1 MSTDADQAQREAWSR
16 AAQAWER
23 WQPALREGLGP
34 VSQWM
39 VDALDPRPGERL
51 LELAAGPGETGF
63 IAAQRLGSDGHL
75 LSTDQSP
82 EMVEVAKRRAAEL
95 GLQNVDFAVV
105 DAQQMD
111 FEPESFDGVLCRF
124 GYMLMTDADAALSGT
139 RRALRAGGRLAMA
152 VWDTP
157 DRNLWMSAPVIQLV
171 ARGAM
176 PPPDPTTPTPF
187 SMADQSALSDRLR
200 AAGFTAVET
209 EGLEFTQTYPS
220 LDVYWEVTTDLAAP
234 IRAAIEELDEAKRA
248 DVLAGVRETLRSFEA
263 DDGSLN
269 IPACAVVAKAQV

>member
-1 MSTDADQAQREAWSR
+1 
-16 AAQAWER
+16 
-23 WQPALREGLGP
+23 
-34 VSQWM
+34 M